1 MEHHTEGKKSI
12 IEEGTTVGGEIGEVW
27 TENREGFHRR
37 AGIKPPKVKGGPWV
51 QGTHRQRPLRG
62 LNGEKCKFQGSVTE
76 GRTRRYLNG
85 GHGKGWLQ
93 GTQLGDMRA
102 QVRVWWFACLDS
114 RSGVERPGRRELQD
128 KQELSDSIP

>member
-1 MEHHTEGKKSI
+1 MEDHTEGKKSI
-12 IEEGTTVGGEIGEVW
+12 IEERTTVGGEIGEVW

-93 GTQLGDMRA
+93 GTQVGDMRA
-102 QVRVWWFACLDS
+102 QPTFNERKGSNRKHEAFQDQALASAPYPGWCDS
-114 RSGVERPGRRELQD
+114 GL
-128 KQELSDSIP
+128 